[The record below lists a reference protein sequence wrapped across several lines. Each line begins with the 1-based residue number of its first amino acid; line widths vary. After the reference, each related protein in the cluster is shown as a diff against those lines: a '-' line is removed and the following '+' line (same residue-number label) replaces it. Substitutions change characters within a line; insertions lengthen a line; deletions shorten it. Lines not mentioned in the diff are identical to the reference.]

1 MTFDERV
8 QAVLSVSGNRL
19 TDRQARFLVMVMLHS
34 GVCLRRHYST
44 FASLTPGRKVHD
56 FFDLL
61 VQRRYV
67 TARRCGASP
76 AWLYHVRF
84 KPLYAA
90 IGEPDNRHRK
100 QPALPRAVE
109 RLMLLDAVM
118 EQPASTVWLTTESE
132 KVAHFTLDWRV
143 PVEDLPALT
152 FRGMDSETVRR
163 FPDKLPIAI
172 DADRQ
177 APVFLYL
184 VTRSVPFDFR
194 AFLER
199 HADLLRALPR
209 WILRVV
215 FPQHLTTAVSAYH
228 AAFREQLAVPLRLSV
243 MEELRW
249 YFEARARG
257 VREAHERFDY
267 AESTFATPRFRV
279 LYRCWRERGN
289 RVLDATISPV
299 LAEAIERGAGRFEG
313 HTLRQP
319 YRHLYPLVG
328 TA

>member
-8 QAVLSVSGNRL
+8 QAVLSVTGSRL
-19 TDRQARFLVMVMLHS
+19 TERQARFLVMVMLHS
-34 GVCLRRHYST
+34 GVCLRRHYSG
-44 FASLTPGRKVHD
+44 FAGLTPGRKVHE
-56 FFDLL
+56 FFELL
-61 VQRRYV
+61 LQRRYA
-67 TARRCGASP
+67 TARRCGRSP

-90 IGEPDNRHRK
+90 IGEVDNGHRK
-100 QPALPRAVE
+100 EPTLPRAVE

-118 EQPASTVWLTTESE
+118 EQTPPAVWLATESE
-132 KVAHFTLDWRV
+132 KVAHFTLDRRI
-143 PVEDLPALT
+143 PVEDLPGLT
-152 FRGMDSETVRR
+152 FRGADGETVRR

-172 DADRQ
+172 DSDRKV
-177 APVFLYL
+177 PVFLYL
-184 VTRSVPFDFR
+184 VTRSAAIDFR

-199 HADLLRALPR
+199 HADLLRALPA
-209 WILRVV
+209 WVLRVV
-215 FPQHLTTAVSAYH
+215 FPQHLTSAVSAYH

-249 YFEARARG
+249 YFETRARG

-267 AESTFATPRFRV
+267 AESTFGTPRFRV

-289 RVLDATISPV
+289 RVLDATLSPV
-299 LAEAIERGAGRFEG
+299 LAEAIERGTGRFEG
-313 HTLRQP
+313 HILRQP
-319 YRHLYPLVG
+319 YRHVYPLVG

>member
-8 QAVLSVSGNRL
+8 QAVLSVTGKRL
-19 TDRQARFLVMVMLHS
+19 TERQARFLVTVMLHS
-34 GVCLRRHYST
+34 GVCLRRHYSS
-44 FASLTPGRKVHD
+44 FAGLIPGRKVHE
-56 FFDLL
+56 FFELL
-61 VQRRYV
+61 VQRRYA
-67 TARRCGASP
+67 TARRCGRSP

-90 IGEPDNRHRK
+90 IGEVDNRNRK
-100 QPALPRAVE
+100 EPALPRAVE
-109 RLMLLDAVM
+109 RLMLLDAVF
-118 EQPASTVWLTTESE
+118 EQPSSTAWLATESE
-132 KVAHFTLDWRV
+132 KVAHFSLHSRV
-143 PVEDLPALT
+143 PVDDLPSLT
-152 FRGMDSETVRR
+152 FRGVDGETIRR

-172 DADRQ
+172 DTDRE
-177 APVFLYL
+177 APVFLFL
-184 VTRSVPFDFR
+184 VTRSAPIDFR

-199 HADLLRALPR
+199 HADLLRALPA
-209 WILRVV
+209 WVLRVI
-215 FPQHLTTAVSAYH
+215 FPQHLTSAVSAYH
-228 AAFREQLAVPLRLSV
+228 AAFREQLALPLRLSV

-257 VREAHERFDY
+257 VREAHERFDL
-267 AESTFATPRFRV
+267 AERAFGTPRFRV

-289 RVLDATISPV
+289 RVLDATLSPV